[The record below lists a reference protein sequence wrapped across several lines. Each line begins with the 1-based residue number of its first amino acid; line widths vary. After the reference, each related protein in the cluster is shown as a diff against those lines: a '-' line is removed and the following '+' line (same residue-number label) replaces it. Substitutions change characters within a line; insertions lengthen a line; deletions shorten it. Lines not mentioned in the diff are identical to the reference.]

1 MADENASKRPAKRRL
16 KNPETVREKA
26 LKAQETTEKPSRAR
40 GIRTKTA
47 NVAKKPFSG
56 IAMIFRYPPLRW
68 LRRPMRLLGKVLFV
82 GHFVNSWRELRQ
94 VTWPTGKKTRQL
106 VFAVLLF
113 AVIFGAVVSV
123 VDYGL
128 DKVFKEVLLK

>member
-26 LKAQETTEKPSRAR
+26 LKAQEIPDKPSRVSSAR
-40 GIRTKTA
+40 SKTA
-47 NVAKKPFSG
+47 SVARVPFRGVRKVFS
-56 IAMIFRYPPLRW
+56 YPPFRW
-68 LRRPMRLLGKVLFV
+68 LRKPLRLLGKVLFV
-82 GHFVNSWRELRQ
+82 SYFVNSWRELRQ

-106 VFAVLLF
+106 VFAVLIF
-113 AVIFGAVVSV
+113 AVVFGAVVSV

-128 DKVFKEVLLK
+128 DKVFREVLLK